1 MAPASATDKLKK
13 HSSRASSTSKPD
25 PDIESPISV
34 SASDLPGSEPAYLKE
49 LQKSLRNAVKKLNAT
64 AKVDAI
70 LAENKGKSLD
80 ELVEAKKIN
89 NDQKA
94 QALKKPALQA
104 SIAQIEEQIEHYKQI
119 ADQYEER
126 LVSQKAALEKT
137 HQEEL
142 EAVRANAIAD
152 ATETTAKVLRQQ
164 LLTVSKFLCAA
175 ANSRRDG
182 DAEALESRAFE
193 GVLYQVYGG
202 NQDAV
207 SSMIKLIDGADEKI
221 QGVEGD
227 LLDLSFGDVKQAS
240 SKFAPPEPAELAT
253 ETTPASDPTLAN
265 AGLTELQDTSVRA
278 EAAAQENLPT
288 SDQVAPPSQT
298 LVSEAGNA
306 VAETSYN
313 GNSMTSSATTDGWV
327 NVPRDPAETDTG
339 LQATPANTENTEAE
353 AKGQSGGRI
362 RNNNNNRQGGRGR
375 GEGSRGGRSR
385 GEFRGRGRGGGGRG
399 GRGRGGAN
407 GSPTGEQ

>member
-1 MAPASATDKLKK
+1 MAPASTDKLKK

-25 PDIESPISV
+25 PEIESPVSL

-80 ELVEAKKIN
+80 ELVEEKKIN

-104 SIAQIEEQIEHYKQI
+104 SIAQIEEQIAHYKQI

-126 LVSQKAALEKT
+126 LVSQKAALEKA

-152 ATETTAKVLRQQ
+152 VTETNAKVLRQQ

-193 GVLYQVYGG
+193 GVLFQVYGG

-207 SSMIKLIDGADEKI
+207 SSMIKLINGADEKI

-227 LLDLSFGDVKQAS
+227 LLDMSFGDVKQAS
-240 SKFAPPEPAELAT
+240 NKFAPAEPAELAT
-253 ETTPASDPTLAN
+253 ETTLTSDPTLAN

-278 EAAAQENLPT
+278 EAAAQDNFPT
-288 SDQVAPPSQT
+288 SDQLAPPSQT
-298 LVSEAGNA
+298 LVSDAGNA
-306 VAETSYN
+306 VAERSYN

-339 LQATPANTENTEAE
+339 LQATPANTENVEAD
-353 AKGQSGGRI
+353 AKGGRN

-375 GEGSRGGRSR
+375 GEGNRGGRSR
-385 GEFRGRGRGGGGRG
+385 GDFRGRGRGGRG

-407 GSPTGEQ
+407 GSPSATPGEQ